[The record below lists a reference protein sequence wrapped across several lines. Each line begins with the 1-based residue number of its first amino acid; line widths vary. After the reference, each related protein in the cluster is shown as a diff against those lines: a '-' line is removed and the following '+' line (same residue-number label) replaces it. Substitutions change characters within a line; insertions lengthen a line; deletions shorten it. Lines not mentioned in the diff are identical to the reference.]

1 MEKKRTHSVTLRF
14 TQEEYDWIL
23 KNDAGNNVSQFI
35 RRRLFS
41 YGAPAKRQAEATAVR
56 IKKKLTDA
64 SQELSRLLFL
74 LMLSNDSDT
83 PFDPKSD
90 STY

>member
-1 MEKKRTHSVTLRF
+1 MSYMAKKRTHSVTLRF

-23 KNDAGNNVSQFI
+23 KNDSGNNVSQFI

-41 YGAPAKRQAEATAVR
+41 YGAPARRQSEATIIR

-64 SQELSRLLFL
+64 NQEFSRLLFQ
-74 LMLSNDSDT
+74 MMIGGD
-83 PFDPKSD
+83 
-90 STY
+90 